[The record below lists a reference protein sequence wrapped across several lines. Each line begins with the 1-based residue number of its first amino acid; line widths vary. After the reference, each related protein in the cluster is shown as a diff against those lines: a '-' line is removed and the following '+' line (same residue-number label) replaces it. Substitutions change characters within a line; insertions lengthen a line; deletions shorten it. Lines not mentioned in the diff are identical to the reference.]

1 MNCIGIR
8 TIALALLLALT
19 AHGATTQPAIE
30 FSSDSNRIV
39 LVGNGMIEQA
49 RLCGFID
56 YRLLGSSPEH
66 SILCRNLGWS
76 GDSVTGDAR
85 ILGYQNPPG
94 FERLIKE
101 TTELKPT
108 MILVGYG
115 WVESFGGESKLTEFT
130 QNYEKLLDALGKITP
145 KLILISPAGEEGSPP
160 ERSSDL
166 EKYTSAISQI
176 AARRR
181 LRFVDLFHP
190 FIEFQKSHPDVRL
203 TSNGLT
209 LNDAG
214 YWLVAT
220 EIEKQLG
227 LSTAPVSIQMQAD
240 GKILSTT
247 SVDVSDVQASND
259 SLAFHF
265 RRANLPDPK
274 CPDSISSSKMAVE
287 PATLRV
293 QGLPAG
299 QWTLLIDGRETVHA
313 DAHAWEVGCKLP
325 DDLDQS
331 SADELLQEIV
341 KIDDL
346 FYRRERPFNDMH
358 RHYDYIAGDFGLYDK
373 QLAEMD
379 KTIDNLR
386 QPKSH
391 EFKLVRNSKP

>member
-8 TIALALLLALT
+8 TIVLTFLLALV
-19 AHGATTQPAIE
+19 ADGATTQPAIQ
-30 FSSDSNRIV
+30 FSGDSNRIV
-39 LVGNGMIEQA
+39 LIGSGLIEQA
-49 RLCGFID
+49 RMSGLID
-56 YRLLGSSPEH
+56 YRLLRGSPEH

-94 FERLIKE
+94 FDRLIKE
-101 TTELKPT
+101 TAALKPT

-130 QNYEKLLDALGKITP
+130 ENYQKTLDALGKITP
-145 KLILISPAGEEGSPP
+145 NFVLISPAGEEGATS
-160 ERSSDL
+160 ERTSDL
-166 EKYTSAISQI
+166 EKYTAAIAQI
-176 AARRR
+176 AAKRR
-181 LRFVDLFHP
+181 LPFVDLLHP
-190 FIEFQKSHPDVRL
+190 FIEFEQSHPGIKL

-214 YWLVAT
+214 YWLVGA
-220 EIEKQLG
+220 EIEEQLG
-227 LSTAPVSIQMQAD
+227 LSTAPVSIHFQAD

-247 SVDVSDVQASND
+247 SASVSDVQASSD
-259 SLAFHF
+259 GLAFQF
-265 RRANLPDPK
+265 RHANLPNPK
-274 CPDSISSSKMAVE
+274 CPETLASAKIPVE
-287 PATLRV
+287 QASLRV
-293 QGLPAG
+293 QGLSAG
-299 QWTLLIDGRETVHA
+299 QWTLLIDNRETIRA
-313 DAHAWEVGCKLP
+313 DARAWETSCNLP

-331 SADELLQEIV
+331 SADELLRSIV
-341 KIDDL
+341 KIDEL

-379 KTIDNLR
+379 KTIDGQR

-391 EFKLVRNSKP
+391 EFKLVRSSKP